1 MSIRNLDSLFD
12 PASIAVI
19 GASQRVGSLGAT
31 VWRNLTHGDYGG
43 RLFAVNLKHREL
55 AGHPVFAHPRHL
67 PEVPALAVICTP
79 PATVPDLIKELA
91 ELGTGAAVV
100 MTAGMNPEQKQA
112 MLAAAR
118 PHLLRILGPN
128 CLGWLAPH

>member
-55 AGHPVFAHPRHL
+55 DKQVR
-67 PEVPALAVICTP
+67 
-79 PATVPDLIKELA
+79 DA
-91 ELGTGAAVV
+91 ELGVLPIDDVT
-100 MTAGMNPEQKQA
+100 
-112 MLAAAR
+112 
-118 PHLLRILGPN
+118 LGR
-128 CLGWLAPH
+128 LKKEKLWAKDKLTHIWEHRA